1 MTCRL
6 KRKSWLEGGCLGGR
20 PARQRCCSGELNTSR
35 LMLIVFGWIS
45 PLYMVEDLHCI
56 WGVYLRH
63 IWLMLFAVLYGDLHC
78 IWFLNVPSTPFNS
91 LQSCHPPFVIPL
103 EKVLS
108 WNSSKFIKTYGSCKD
123 EWQMNGSL
131 ISCRRF
137 YLRHTPTHLKTSVA
151 SFQRIWILGKVCK
164 KKRLL
169 LKNVNK
175 QWL

>member
-20 PARQRCCSGELNTSR
+20 PARQRCCSGELNPSR
-35 LMLIVFGWIS
+35 LMLIVFGWMS

-78 IWFLNVPSTPFNS
+78 IWFLNVPFAPFNS
-91 LQSCHPPFVIPL
+91 FQSCQPPFIILL
-103 EKVLS
+103 EKVLG
-108 WNSSKFIKTYGSCKD
+108 WNSAKFIKTYGSCKD

-151 SFQRIWILGKVCK
+151 SFRRIWFLGKVCK
-164 KKRLL
+164 KKTTTIEEC
-169 LKNVNK
+169 
-175 QWL
+175 Q